1 VKHRQNCSCKA
12 SQRSSGCARRDLTTA
27 FFFLEKSH
35 KLKGNYKRI
44 TSGAKQAHHIG
55 SETSASHR
63 GRKMGGGLR
72 KSLHGFKTN
81 VEQREDVDKHSPWRF
96 SAQPEVDL
104 LRAELVVFWER
115 IAEMERRGYTGPA
128 MRTLKIQAVKLSVQ
142 IEELYASL
150 LASKN

>member
-1 VKHRQNCSCKA
+1 V
-12 SQRSSGCARRDLTTA
+12 
-27 FFFLEKSH
+27 
-35 KLKGNYKRI
+35 
-44 TSGAKQAHHIG
+44 HHIG

-81 VEQREDVDKHSPWRF
+81 VEQREAVDKHYPWRF
-96 SAQPEVDL
+96 SAQPEVEQ

-115 IAEMERRGYTGPA
+115 IAEMERRGYTSPA
-128 MRTLKIQAVKLSVQ
+128 VRALKSKAVKLSNQ

-150 LASKN
+150 LAPKN